1 MPLIN
6 CEVELILNW
15 FKNCMLISKSTR
27 DDDYHEPIDRKIDT
41 PENAI
46 FQITDKIISSSCYF
60 VKRK

>member
-6 CEVELILNW
+6 CKVELILNW
-15 FKNCMLISKSTR
+15 FKNCVSISKSTR
-27 DDDYHEPIDRKIDT
+27 VADYQEPIDRKIDV

-46 FQITDKIISSSCYF
+46 FQITVF